1 MPNRLT
7 SCGRPC
13 ADRPGDHEIRRRLA
27 RAGKLRPDAAIVRHE
42 RACRQAGPVGADAVI
57 EGVGPP
63 GIDRVAFLR
72 DPFDIGTEPHASGK
86 VDGDVHAEPAVDR
99 RRIDEPRKHRPAGKA
114 EIIALGEDEAG
125 HLVGRIALDA
135 AGKRLSAEA
144 RGIHHGV
151 EGDRAGV
158 AAAELHP
165 PLRPGKRRGVRPA
178 FRRRSCRRDPRARPT
193 APA

>member
-1 MPNRLT
+1 MDGSAIMKSAAGSPRT
-7 SCGRPC
+7 
-13 ADRPGDHEIRRRLA
+13 
-27 RAGKLRPDAAIVRHE
+27 GKLRPDAAIVRHE
-42 RACRQAGPVGADAVI
+42 RPCRQAGPIGADAVI
-57 EGVGPP
+57 EGVGPL

-72 DPFDIGTEPHASGK
+72 RSIRRRDRTACVRQGR
-86 VDGDVHAEPAVDR
+86 GDVHAEPAVDR

-114 EIIALGEDEAG
+114 EIVALGEDEAG

-151 EGDRAGV
+151 EGYRAGV
-158 AAAELHP
+158 AAAELDL
-165 PLRPGKRRGVRPA
+165 PLRPGQRRDVRPA